1 MGRIVDDL
9 QLLVEAEQPDFLRTE
24 QIDAAVF
31 ARELIDKASALAPR
45 VWRLDHAAE
54 GTFNGDRHRLTGA
67 IMNLAQNAVH
77 HTGEEDTIA
86 IGIDLS
92 DDEYSVWVRD
102 TGTGISVSDQAR
114 IFERF
119 TRGRDAYRR
128 YRGSGL
134 GLAIVKAIAEA
145 HGGRVELDSNLGIGS
160 TFTIIAPRRSEES

>member
-1 MGRIVDDL
+1 
-9 QLLVEAEQPDFLRTE
+9 VEAEQPDFLRTE

-54 GTFNGDRHRLTGA
+54 GTFNGDRHRLTGV
-67 IMNLAQNAVH
+67 MNLAQNAVH

-119 TRGRDAYRR
+119 TRGRDAYRQSLSR
-128 YRGSGL
+128 RMIHSSARSWRKAFGRRATPRPWSTTASKRNT
-134 GLAIVKAIAEA
+134 LA
-145 HGGRVELDSNLGIGS
+145 
-160 TFTIIAPRRSEES
+160 